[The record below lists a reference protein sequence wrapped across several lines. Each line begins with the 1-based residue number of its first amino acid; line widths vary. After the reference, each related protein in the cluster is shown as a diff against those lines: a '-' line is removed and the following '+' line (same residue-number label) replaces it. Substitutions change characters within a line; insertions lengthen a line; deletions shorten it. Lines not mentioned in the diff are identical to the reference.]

1 MVRLCL
7 LWVLA
12 SSLLTF
18 FLYGIDKRRAQKKRW
33 RIAENTLFLFGLA
46 GGAVG
51 GILGMQLFRHKT
63 KHPSFWFVNLLGV
76 TLHAAALILLTVK
89 GYW

>member
-1 MVRLCL
+1 MVRIFL
-7 LWVLA
+7 LWVFA
-12 SSLLTF
+12 VSLLTLL
-18 FLYGIDKRRAQKKRW
+18 LYGIDKRCAQKKRW

-63 KHPSFWFVNLLGV
+63 RHPSFWFVNLLGV
-76 TLHAAALILLTVK
+76 TLHAAALVFLAVK
-89 GYW
+89 GLW